1 MMKLDLHGTKHEDV
15 KRKLDVFFWECMQKK
30 ITQVEVIT
38 GMSDKMKEIVIDTAN
53 EYKFRVNDFNINPGS
68 LFINI

>member
-15 KRKLDVFFWECMQKK
+15 QRKLDVFFWECMQKK

-38 GMSDKMKEIVIDTAN
+38 GMSDKMKEIVMSVSS
-53 EYKFRVNDFNINPGS
+53 EYNFKVDNFNINQGS

>member
-1 MMKLDLHGTKHEDV
+1 MMKIDLHGTKHEDV
-15 KRKLDVFFWECMQKK
+15 QRKLDVFFWECMQKK

-38 GMSDKMKEIVIDTAN
+38 GMSDKMKEIVMSVSSEYNFKIDN
-53 EYKFRVNDFNINPGS
+53 FNINQGS

>member
-1 MMKLDLHGTKHEDV
+1 MKLDLHGTKHEDV
-15 KRKLDVFFWECMQKK
+15 SRKLDVFFWECMQKK

-38 GMSDKMKEIVIDTAN
+38 GMSDKMKEIVMSVSS
-53 EYKFRVNDFNINPGS
+53 EYNFKVDNFNINQGS